1 MHPSFVKYK
10 GKRNGAALAFVII
23 VLAVIT
29 IFSILVAQLVSG
41 NLKQAKAQEL
51 DLQAYYVSVSGSE
64 LCFSAL
70 LQEGSGGVNDTLLYQ
85 KFNPSIANPETL
97 TDHFELD
104 GGTVDLTV
112 SATVLGTERWV
123 VILSTATLADST
135 TTKTTTLEFQYSNP
149 LIQKKS

>member
-1 MHPSFVKYK
+1 MRASI
-10 GKRNGAALAFVII
+10 GTQKRRKSGAALAFVII

-29 IFSILVAQLVSG
+29 IFSILVAQIVAG

-51 DLQAYYVSVSGSE
+51 ELQAYYVSVSGSE
-64 LCFSAL
+64 LCLSAL
-70 LQEGSGGVNDTLLYQ
+70 LQEGTGGVNDTLLFRQ
-85 KFNPSIANPETL
+85 FNPSISTPGTL
-97 TDHFELD
+97 TDHLVLD
-104 GGTVDLTV
+104 GGAVDLTV

-123 VILSTATLADST
+123 VIRSTATLADSA